1 MTKDENGEEFTE
13 TELPEKELYIRW
25 FQLVTFLQSMQISIC
40 PWQYDQETTE
50 IGMFLNFNKLQDENI
65 HVVLI

>member
-25 FQLVTFLQSMQISIC
+25 FQLATFLQSMQISIC

-50 IGMFLNFNKLQDENI
+50 IGTFLNFNKLQDENI
-65 HVVLI
+65 HVI